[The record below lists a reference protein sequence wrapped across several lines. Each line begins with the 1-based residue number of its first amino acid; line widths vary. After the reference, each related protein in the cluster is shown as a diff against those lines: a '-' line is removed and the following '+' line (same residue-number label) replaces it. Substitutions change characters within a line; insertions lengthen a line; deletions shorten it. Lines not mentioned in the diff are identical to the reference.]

1 MRVADVD
8 QVAIAGDRG
17 ELLEPRVVH
26 HHRSYALEFAALS
39 ADPGPLVSTQW

>member
-26 HHRSYALEFAALS
+26 HHVHTL
-39 ADPGPLVSTQW
+39 